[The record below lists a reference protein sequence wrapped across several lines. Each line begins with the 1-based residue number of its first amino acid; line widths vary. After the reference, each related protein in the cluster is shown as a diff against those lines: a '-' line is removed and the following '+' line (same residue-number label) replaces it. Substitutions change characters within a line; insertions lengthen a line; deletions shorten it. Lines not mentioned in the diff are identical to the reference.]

1 VLLGAP
7 RGVPRRGGAVRHV
20 GGFHSL
26 DEATTEAGLERLRA
40 DMASGEW
47 ERRFGHLRKRE
58 EMDLGY
64 RLLAASGGQG
74 RSS

>member
-1 VLLGAP
+1 
-7 RGVPRRGGAVRHV
+7 
-20 GGFHSL
+20 
-26 DEATTEAGLERLRA
+26 
-40 DMASGEW
+40 MASGEW

-64 RLLAASGGQG
+64 RLLVASGGQG